1 MLIIRNGFIQTK
13 YELNWII
20 YMNMK
25 YKDYKPEIIA
35 NKLKEVEEFEVK
47 WGESTRTKAIKKWC
61 ESIEYRKRE
70 WEFRQATANLFKFN
84 NKIL

>member
-1 MLIIRNGFIQTK
+1 MLQLKNIQ
-13 YELNWII
+13 
-20 YMNMK
+20 NMK

-35 NKLKEVEEFEVK
+35 NKLKEVKEFEAK

-61 ESIEYRKRE
+61 TDPDYRKRE

>member
-1 MLIIRNGFIQTK
+1 
-13 YELNWII
+13 
-20 YMNMK
+20 MNMK

-35 NKLKEVEEFEVK
+35 KKLKDVERYEAKV
-47 WGESTRTKAIKKWC
+47 GIDARSKAIRKWC
-61 ESIEYRKRE
+61 KSIEYRKRE